1 MPALFY
7 VMFLAAFSIAKTENK
22 LYNCPM
28 ITDIKE
34 FIERVD
40 GAADY
45 IRSVLSDRTLPAVCI
60 VLGSGLGPL
69 SEMAEDAIEIP
80 YKDIPGF
87 PVSTAPGHK
96 GSLIAG
102 NLSGKPVF
110 MMNGRFHY
118 YEGYPMETVT
128 FYVRVMGRLGVKVL
142 LLTNASGGINL
153 EMKVPELVA
162 ITDHLSFNAEPVLR
176 GPNIAEFGTRFP
188 DQCHVYDPELT
199 DTLVNSARDLNIRI
213 SRGVYAYTKGP
224 QYETPAEIRALRV
237 MGADCVGMSTVPE
250 AIAASHMGIRVA
262 AMSCIT
268 NMAAGISG
276 NPLSEQEVLDNASLA
291 SANSCAL
298 VKEFVKRINV

>member
-1 MPALFY
+1 
-7 VMFLAAFSIAKTENK
+7 
-22 LYNCPM
+22 M
-28 ITDIKE
+28 ITDITE
-34 FIERVD
+34 FIKRVD

-45 IRSVLSDRTLPAVCI
+45 IRSALSNKTLPSVCI

-69 SEMAEDAIEIP
+69 SKMAEDAIEIP

-96 GSLIAG
+96 GSLIVG
-102 NLSGKPVF
+102 ELSGKPVF

-176 GPNIAEFGTRFP
+176 GPNIEEFGTRFP
-188 DQCHVYDPELT
+188 DQSHVYDPELT

-213 SRGVYAYTKGP
+213 SRGVYAYSKGP
-224 QYETPAEIRALRV
+224 QYETPAEIRALRIL
-237 MGADCVGMSTVPE
+237 GADCVGMSTVPE

-268 NMAAGISG
+268 NMASGISG
-276 NPLSEQEVLDNASLA
+276 NPLSEQEVLDNAALA
-291 SANSCAL
+291 SDNSCAL
-298 VKEFVKRINV
+298 VKEFVRRINV

>member
-1 MPALFY
+1 
-7 VMFLAAFSIAKTENK
+7 
-22 LYNCPM
+22 M
-28 ITDIKE
+28 ITDTKE
-34 FIERVD
+34 FIKRVD
-40 GAADY
+40 GAADH
-45 IRSVLSDRTLPAVCI
+45 IRSVLSERSLPAVCI

-176 GPNIAEFGTRFP
+176 GPNIEEFGTRFP

-224 QYETPAEIRALRV
+224 QYETPAEIRALRI

-276 NPLSEQEVLDNASLA
+276 NPLSEKEVLDNAALA
-291 SANSCAL
+291 SENSCAL
-298 VKEFVKRINV
+298 VKEFVNRIKV

>member
-1 MPALFY
+1 
-7 VMFLAAFSIAKTENK
+7 
-22 LYNCPM
+22 M
-28 ITDIKE
+28 ITDTVE
-34 FIERVD
+34 FVKRVD
-40 GAADY
+40 GAAEY
-45 IRSVLSDRTLPAVCI
+45 IRNALSGRVLPSICI

-69 SEMAEDAIEIP
+69 SAMAEDPLEIS

-96 GSLIAG
+96 GSLITG
-102 NLSGKPVF
+102 TLSGKPVF

-128 FYVRVMGRLGVKVL
+128 FYVRVMGRLGVKAI

-153 EMKVPELVA
+153 EMKMPEFVA
-162 ITDHLSFNAEPVLR
+162 ITDHISFFAEPALR
-176 GPNIAEFGTRFP
+176 GPNIEEFGTRFP

-199 DTLVNSARDLNIRI
+199 DTLVNCARDLKIRI
-213 SRGVYAYTKGP
+213 SRGVYAYCKGP

-250 AIAASHMGIRVA
+250 AVTASHMGIRVA

-276 NPLSEQEVLDNASLA
+276 MPLTEKEVLENAA
-291 SANSCAL
+291 SASADSCAI
-298 VKEFVKRINV
+298 VKEFVNRISV

>member
-1 MPALFY
+1 
-7 VMFLAAFSIAKTENK
+7 
-22 LYNCPM
+22 M
-28 ITDIKE
+28 ITDITE
-34 FIERVD
+34 FIKRVD

-45 IRSVLSDRTLPAVCI
+45 IRGVLSDREMPGICI

-69 SEMAEDAIEIP
+69 SKMAEDAMEIP
-80 YKDIPGF
+80 YNDIPGF

-96 GSLIAG
+96 GSLIVG

-176 GPNIAEFGTRFP
+176 GPNIDEFGTRFP

-224 QYETPAEIRALRV
+224 QYETPAEIRALRI

-250 AIAASHMGIRVA
+250 AIAASHMGIRVV

-276 NPLSEQEVLDNASLA
+276 NPLSEKEVLDNAALA
-291 SANSCAL
+291 SDNSCAL
-298 VKEFVKRINV
+298 VKEFVRRINV

>member
-1 MPALFY
+1 
-7 VMFLAAFSIAKTENK
+7 
-22 LYNCPM
+22 M
-28 ITDIKE
+28 ITDTKE
-34 FIERVD
+34 FIKRVD
-40 GAADY
+40 GATDH
-45 IRSVLSDRTLPAVCI
+45 IRSVLSGRTLPAVCI

-176 GPNIAEFGTRFP
+176 GPNIEEFGTRFP

-199 DTLVNSARDLNIRI
+199 DTLVNSARELNIRI

-224 QYETPAEIRALRV
+224 QYETPAEIRALRI

-276 NPLSEQEVLDNASLA
+276 NPLSEKEVLDNAALA
-291 SANSCAL
+291 SENSCAL
-298 VKEFVKRINV
+298 VKEFVNRIKV

>member
-1 MPALFY
+1 
-7 VMFLAAFSIAKTENK
+7 
-22 LYNCPM
+22 M
-28 ITDIKE
+28 ITDTKE
-34 FIERVD
+34 FIKRVD
-40 GAADY
+40 GATDH
-45 IRSVLSDRTLPAVCI
+45 IRSVLSGRTLPAVCI

-176 GPNIAEFGTRFP
+176 GPNIEEFGTRFP

-224 QYETPAEIRALRV
+224 QYETPAEIRALRI

-276 NPLSEQEVLDNASLA
+276 NPLSEKEVLDNAALA
-291 SANSCAL
+291 SENSCAL
-298 VKEFVKRINV
+298 VKEFVNRIKV

>member
-1 MPALFY
+1 
-7 VMFLAAFSIAKTENK
+7 
-22 LYNCPM
+22 M
-28 ITDIKE
+28 ITDITE
-34 FIERVD
+34 FIKRVD
-40 GAADY
+40 GAADH
-45 IRSVLSDRTLPAVCI
+45 IRSVLSDKELPSVCI

-69 SEMAEDAIEIP
+69 SKMAEEAIEIP

-96 GSLIAG
+96 GSLIFG
-102 NLSGKPVF
+102 TLSGKTVF

-153 EMKVPELVA
+153 DMKVPELVA

-199 DTLVNSARDLNIRI
+199 DILVNSARDLNIRI
-213 SRGVYAYTKGP
+213 SRGVYAYSKGP
-224 QYETPAEIRALRV
+224 QYETPAEIRALRI

-250 AIAASHMGIRVA
+250 AITASHMGIRVA

-276 NPLSEQEVLDNASLA
+276 NPLSEQEVLDNAALA
-291 SANSCAL
+291 SENSCAL
-298 VKEFVKRINV
+298 VKEFVKRLEV

>member
-1 MPALFY
+1 
-7 VMFLAAFSIAKTENK
+7 
-22 LYNCPM
+22 M
-28 ITDIKE
+28 ITDISE
-34 FIERVD
+34 FINRVD
-40 GAADY
+40 GAAEY
-45 IRSVLSDRTLPAVCI
+45 IRSVLSDRGIPSVCI

-69 SEMAEDAIEIP
+69 SKMAEEAIEIP

-96 GSLIAG
+96 GSLIIG
-102 NLSGKPVF
+102 KLSGKPVF

-128 FYVRVMGRLGVKVL
+128 FYVRVMGRLGVKAL

-176 GPNIAEFGTRFP
+176 GPNISEFGTRFP

-199 DTLVNSARDLNIRI
+199 DILVNSARDLNIRI
-213 SRGVYAYTKGP
+213 SRGVYAYSKGP
-224 QYETPAEIRALRV
+224 QYETPAEIRDLRLL
-237 MGADCVGMSTVPE
+237 GADCVGMSTVPE

-262 AMSCIT
+262 ALSCIT

-276 NPLSEQEVLDNASLA
+276 NALSEQEVLDNATLA
-291 SANSCAL
+291 SENSCAL
-298 VKEFVKRINV
+298 VKEFVNRLNI

>member
-1 MPALFY
+1 
-7 VMFLAAFSIAKTENK
+7 
-22 LYNCPM
+22 M
-28 ITDIKE
+28 ITDTKE
-34 FIERVD
+34 FIKRVD
-40 GAADY
+40 GAADH
-45 IRSVLSDRTLPAVCI
+45 IRSVLSERSLPAVCI

-176 GPNIAEFGTRFP
+176 GPNIEEFGTRFP

-224 QYETPAEIRALRV
+224 QYETPAEIRALRI
-237 MGADCVGMSTVPE
+237 MGADCVGMSSVPE

-276 NPLSEQEVLDNASLA
+276 NPLSEKEVLDNAALA
-291 SANSCAL
+291 SENSCAL
-298 VKEFVKRINV
+298 VKEFVNRIKV

>member
-1 MPALFY
+1 
-7 VMFLAAFSIAKTENK
+7 
-22 LYNCPM
+22 M
-28 ITDIKE
+28 ITDTKE
-34 FIERVD
+34 FIKRVD
-40 GAADY
+40 GAADH
-45 IRSVLSDRTLPAVCI
+45 IRSVLSGRSLPAVCI

-176 GPNIAEFGTRFP
+176 GPNIEEFGTRFP

-224 QYETPAEIRALRV
+224 QYETPAEIRALRI

-250 AIAASHMGIRVA
+250 AITASHMGIRVA

-276 NPLSEQEVLDNASLA
+276 NPLSEKEVLDNAALA
-291 SANSCAL
+291 SENSCAL
-298 VKEFVKRINV
+298 VKEFVNRINV

>member
-1 MPALFY
+1 
-7 VMFLAAFSIAKTENK
+7 
-22 LYNCPM
+22 M
-28 ITDIKE
+28 ITDIKA
-34 FIERVD
+34 FVERVD

-45 IRSVLSDRTLPAVCI
+45 IRSVLSDRTVPAVCI

-80 YKDIPGF
+80 YKDIPGL

-176 GPNIAEFGTRFP
+176 GPNIEEFGTRFP

-213 SRGVYAYTKGP
+213 SRGVYAYSKGP
-224 QYETPAEIRALRV
+224 QYETPAEIRALRI

-250 AIAASHMGIRVA
+250 AITASHMGIRVA

-276 NPLSEQEVLDNASLA
+276 NPLSEKEVLDNAALA
-291 SANSCAL
+291 SENSCAL
-298 VKEFVKRINV
+298 VKEFVNRINV

>member
-1 MPALFY
+1 MILQSG
-7 VMFLAAFSIAKTENK
+7 VGREVFSIARIETKI
-22 LYNCPM
+22 YNCSM
-28 ITDIKE
+28 ITEITE
-34 FIERVD
+34 FIKRVD

-45 IRSVLSDRTLPAVCI
+45 IRSVLSDRELPSVCI

-69 SEMAEDAIEIP
+69 SKMAEEAIEIP

-96 GSLIAG
+96 GSLLVG
-102 NLSGKPVF
+102 RLSGKPVF

-128 FYVRVMGRLGVKVL
+128 FYVRVMGRLGVKAL

-153 EMKVPELVA
+153 DMKVPELVA
-162 ITDHLSFNAEPVLR
+162 ITDHISFNADPVLR

-199 DTLVNSARDLNIRI
+199 DILVNSARDLNIRI
-213 SRGVYAYTKGP
+213 SRGVYAYSKGP

-276 NPLSEQEVLDNASLA
+276 NPLSEQDVLDNAALA
-291 SANSCAL
+291 SENSCAL
-298 VKEFVKRINV
+298 VKEFVNRLEV

>member
-1 MPALFY
+1 
-7 VMFLAAFSIAKTENK
+7 
-22 LYNCPM
+22 M
-28 ITDIKE
+28 ITDTKE
-34 FIERVD
+34 FVKRVD

-45 IRSVLSDRTLPAVCI
+45 IRNAVSGNTLPSICI

-69 SEMAEDAIEIP
+69 ASMVDVDLEIS

-96 GSLIAG
+96 GSLIIG
-102 NLSGKPVF
+102 KLEEKPVF
-110 MMNGRFHY
+110 LMNGRFHY

-128 FYVRVMGRLGVKVL
+128 FYVRVMGRLGVKAL

-153 EMKVPELVA
+153 DMKVPELVA

-176 GPNIAEFGTRFP
+176 GPNIEKFGTRFP

-199 DTLVNSARDLNIRI
+199 DTLVNCARDLKIRI

-224 QYETPAEIRALRV
+224 QYETPAEIRALRT

-268 NMAAGISG
+268 NMAAGITG
-276 NPLSEQEVLDNASLA
+276 NALSEKEVLDNAALA
-291 SANSCAL
+291 SSNSCAL
-298 VKEFVKRINV
+298 VKEFVRRINL

>member
-1 MPALFY
+1 
-7 VMFLAAFSIAKTENK
+7 
-22 LYNCPM
+22 M
-28 ITDIKE
+28 ITDIDE
-34 FIERVD
+34 FIKRVD

-45 IRSVLSDRTLPAVCI
+45 IRGVLSGKEIPGICI

-69 SEMAEDAIEIP
+69 SKMAEDALEIP

-96 GSLIAG
+96 GSLIVG
-102 NLSGKPVF
+102 KLSDKPVF

-162 ITDHLSFNAEPVLR
+162 VTDHISFHAEPVLR
-176 GPNIAEFGTRFP
+176 GPNIEEFGTRFP

-213 SRGVYAYTKGP
+213 SRGVYAYSKGP
-224 QYETPAEIRALRV
+224 QYETPAEIRALRIL
-237 MGADCVGMSTVPE
+237 GADCVGMSTVPE

-276 NPLSEQEVLDNASLA
+276 NPLSEQEVLDNAALA
-291 SANSCAL
+291 SDNSCAL
-298 VKEFVKRINV
+298 VNEFVKRIKV

>member
-1 MPALFY
+1 
-7 VMFLAAFSIAKTENK
+7 
-22 LYNCPM
+22 M
-28 ITDIKE
+28 ITDVAE
-34 FIERVD
+34 FVKRVD

-45 IRSVLSDRTLPAVCI
+45 IRNTLSGRVLPSICI

-69 SEMAEDAIEIP
+69 SSMAADPIEIP
-80 YKDIPGF
+80 YSDIPGF

-96 GSLIAG
+96 GSLIVG
-102 NLSGKPVF
+102 TLSGKSVF

-142 LLTNASGGINL
+142 LLTNASGGINPD
-153 EMKVPELVA
+153 MQVPELIA

-176 GPNIAEFGTRFP
+176 GANIAEFGTRFP

-199 DTLVNSARDLNIRI
+199 DILINSARDLNIRI
-213 SRGVYAYTKGP
+213 SRGIYAYSKGP
-224 QYETPAEIRALRV
+224 QYETPAEIRAWRIL
-237 MGADCVGMSTVPE
+237 GADCVGMSTVPE
-250 AIAASHMGIRVA
+250 AIAATHMGIRVA

-276 NPLSEQEVLDNASLA
+276 APLSEQEVFDNAALA
-291 SANSCAL
+291 SENSCAL
-298 VKEFVKRINV
+298 VKEFVNRTDL

>member
-1 MPALFY
+1 
-7 VMFLAAFSIAKTENK
+7 
-22 LYNCPM
+22 M
-28 ITDIKE
+28 ITDTKE
-34 FIERVD
+34 FIKRVD
-40 GAADY
+40 GAADH
-45 IRSVLSDRTLPAVCI
+45 IRSVLSERSLPAVCI

-176 GPNIAEFGTRFP
+176 GPNIEEFGTRFP

-224 QYETPAEIRALRV
+224 QYETPAEIRALRI

-276 NPLSEQEVLDNASLA
+276 NPLSEKEVLDNAALA
-291 SANSCAL
+291 SENSCAL
-298 VKEFVKRINV
+298 VKELVNRINV

>member
-1 MPALFY
+1 
-7 VMFLAAFSIAKTENK
+7 
-22 LYNCPM
+22 M
-28 ITDIKE
+28 ITDTKE
-34 FIERVD
+34 FVKRVD

-45 IRSVLSDRTLPAVCI
+45 IKQAASDCALPQICI

-69 SEMAEDAIEIP
+69 ASMVEVLHEIS

-96 GSLIAG
+96 GSLIIG
-102 NLSGKPVF
+102 NLSGKTVF
-110 MMNGRFHY
+110 LMNGRFHY

-142 LLTNASGGINL
+142 FLTNASGGINL
-153 EMKVPELVA
+153 DLKVPELVA
-162 ITDHLSFNAEPVLR
+162 ITDHISFNAEPVLR
-176 GPNIAEFGTRFP
+176 GPNIEEFGTRFP
-188 DQCHVYDPELT
+188 DQCHVYDPALT
-199 DTLVNSARDLNIRI
+199 DTIVNCAIDLGIRI

-224 QYETPAEIRALRV
+224 QYETPAEIRALRT

-276 NPLSEQEVLDNASLA
+276 NPLSEQEVLDNAAKA
-291 SANSCAL
+291 SDNSCAL
-298 VKEFVKRINV
+298 VKEFVRRIEF

>member
-1 MPALFY
+1 
-7 VMFLAAFSIAKTENK
+7 
-22 LYNCPM
+22 M
-28 ITDIKE
+28 ITDITE
-34 FIERVD
+34 FIKRVD
-40 GAADY
+40 GAADH
-45 IRSVLSDRTLPAVCI
+45 IRSVLSDKELPSVCI

-69 SEMAEDAIEIP
+69 SKMAEEAIEIP

-96 GSLIAG
+96 GSLIFG
-102 NLSGKPVF
+102 TLSGKTVF

-128 FYVRVMGRLGVKVL
+128 FYVRVMGILGVKVL

-153 EMKVPELVA
+153 DMKVPELVA

-199 DTLVNSARDLNIRI
+199 DILVNSARDLNIRI
-213 SRGVYAYTKGP
+213 SRGVYAYSKGP
-224 QYETPAEIRALRV
+224 QYETPAEIRALRI

-250 AIAASHMGIRVA
+250 AITASHMGIRVA

-276 NPLSEQEVLDNASLA
+276 NPLSEQEVLDNAALA
-291 SANSCAL
+291 SENSCAL
-298 VKEFVKRINV
+298 VKEFVKRLEV

>member
-1 MPALFY
+1 
-7 VMFLAAFSIAKTENK
+7 
-22 LYNCPM
+22 M
-28 ITDIKE
+28 ITDITE
-34 FIERVD
+34 FIKRVD

-45 IRSVLSDRTLPAVCI
+45 IRSALSNRTLPSVCI

-69 SEMAEDAIEIP
+69 SKMAEDAMEIP
-80 YKDIPGF
+80 YKEIPGF

-96 GSLIAG
+96 GSLIVG
-102 NLSGKPVF
+102 ELSGKPVF

-142 LLTNASGGINL
+142 LLTNASGGINH

-176 GPNIAEFGTRFP
+176 GPNIDEFGTRFP

-276 NPLSEQEVLDNASLA
+276 NPLSEQEVLDNAALA
-291 SANSCAL
+291 SDNSCAL
-298 VKEFVKRINV
+298 VKEFVRRINV

>member
-1 MPALFY
+1 
-7 VMFLAAFSIAKTENK
+7 
-22 LYNCPM
+22 M
-28 ITDIKE
+28 ITDITE
-34 FIERVD
+34 FIKRVD
-40 GAADY
+40 GAADH
-45 IRSVLSDRTLPAVCI
+45 IRSVLSDKELPSVCI

-69 SEMAEDAIEIP
+69 SKMAEEAIEIP

-96 GSLIAG
+96 GSLIFG
-102 NLSGKPVF
+102 SLSGKTVF

-153 EMKVPELVA
+153 DMKVPELVA

-199 DTLVNSARDLNIRI
+199 DILVNSARDLNIRI
-213 SRGVYAYTKGP
+213 SRGVYAYSKGP
-224 QYETPAEIRALRV
+224 QYETPAEIRALRI

-250 AIAASHMGIRVA
+250 AITASHMGIRVA

-276 NPLSEQEVLDNASLA
+276 NPLSEQEVLDNAALA
-291 SANSCAL
+291 SENSCAL
-298 VKEFVKRINV
+298 VKEFVKRLEV

>member
-1 MPALFY
+1 
-7 VMFLAAFSIAKTENK
+7 LAAYSIAKKENK

-28 ITDIKE
+28 ITDVKE
-34 FIERVD
+34 FVERVD

-45 IRSVLSDRTLPAVCI
+45 IRGVLSDRTLPAVCI

-102 NLSGKPVF
+102 TLSGKPVF

-213 SRGVYAYTKGP
+213 SRGIYAYTKGP
-224 QYETPAEIRALRV
+224 QYETPAEIRALRI

-276 NPLSEQEVLDNASLA
+276 NPLSEQEVLDNAALA

-298 VKEFVKRINV
+298 VKEFVNRIIV

>member
-1 MPALFY
+1 
-7 VMFLAAFSIAKTENK
+7 
-22 LYNCPM
+22 M
-28 ITDIKE
+28 ITDITE
-34 FIERVD
+34 FIKRVD

-45 IRSVLSDRTLPAVCI
+45 IRSALSNRTLPSVCI

-69 SEMAEDAIEIP
+69 SKMAEDAIEIP

-96 GSLIAG
+96 GSLIVG
-102 NLSGKPVF
+102 ELSGKPVF

-176 GPNIAEFGTRFP
+176 GPNIEEFGTRFP

-213 SRGVYAYTKGP
+213 SRGVYAYSKGP
-224 QYETPAEIRALRV
+224 QYETPAEIRALRI

-262 AMSCIT
+262 AVSCIT

-276 NPLSEQEVLDNASLA
+276 NPLSEQEVLDNAALA
-291 SANSCAL
+291 SDNSCAL
-298 VKEFVKRINV
+298 VKEFVRRINV

>member
-1 MPALFY
+1 
-7 VMFLAAFSIAKTENK
+7 
-22 LYNCPM
+22 M
-28 ITDIKE
+28 ITDTKE
-34 FIERVD
+34 FIKRVD
-40 GAADY
+40 GAADH
-45 IRSVLSDRTLPAVCI
+45 IRSVLSGRSLPAVCI

-176 GPNIAEFGTRFP
+176 GPNIEEFGTRFP

-199 DTLVNSARDLNIRI
+199 DTHVNSARDLNIRI

-224 QYETPAEIRALRV
+224 QYETPAEIRALRI

-276 NPLSEQEVLDNASLA
+276 NPLSEKEVLDNAALA
-291 SANSCAL
+291 SENSCAL
-298 VKEFVKRINV
+298 VKEFVNRIKV

>member
-1 MPALFY
+1 
-7 VMFLAAFSIAKTENK
+7 
-22 LYNCPM
+22 M
-28 ITDIKE
+28 ITDTADYVK
-34 FIERVD
+34 RVD
-40 GAADY
+40 EAADY
-45 IRSVLSDRTLPAVCI
+45 IRQSLSGRVLPSVCI

-69 SEMAEDAIEIP
+69 SSMAEDTLEIS

-96 GSLIAG
+96 GSLLVG
-102 NLSGKPVF
+102 TLSGKPVY

-153 EMKVPELVA
+153 DMKVPELVA
-162 ITDHLSFNAEPVLR
+162 ITDHISFYVESVLR
-176 GPNIAEFGTRFP
+176 GPNIPEFGTRFP

-199 DTLVNSARDLNIRI
+199 DTLVTCARDLKIRI

-224 QYETPAEIRALRV
+224 QYETPAEIRALRTL
-237 MGADCVGMSTVPE
+237 GADCVGMSTVPE

-276 NPLSEQEVLDNASLA
+276 NPLSEQEVLDNAALA
-291 SANSCAL
+291 SENSCAL
-298 VKEFVKRINV
+298 VKEFINRLNV

>member
-1 MPALFY
+1 
-7 VMFLAAFSIAKTENK
+7 
-22 LYNCPM
+22 M
-28 ITDIKE
+28 ITDTKE
-34 FIERVD
+34 FVKRVD

-45 IRSVLSDRTLPAVCI
+45 IRNAVSGNTLPSICI

-69 SEMAEDAIEIP
+69 ASMVDVDLEIS

-96 GSLIAG
+96 GSLIIG
-102 NLSGKPVF
+102 KLEDKPVF
-110 MMNGRFHY
+110 LMNGRFHY
-118 YEGYPMETVT
+118 YEGYPIETVT
-128 FYVRVMGRLGVKVL
+128 FYVRVMGRLGVKAL

-153 EMKVPELVA
+153 DMKVPELVA

-176 GPNIAEFGTRFP
+176 GPNIEEFGTRFP

-199 DTLVNSARDLNIRI
+199 DTLVNCARDLKIRI

-224 QYETPAEIRALRV
+224 QYETPAEIRALRT

-268 NMAAGISG
+268 NMAAGITG
-276 NPLSEQEVLDNASLA
+276 NALSEKEVLDNAALA
-291 SANSCAL
+291 SSNSCAL
-298 VKEFVKRINV
+298 VKEFVRRINL

>member
-1 MPALFY
+1 
-7 VMFLAAFSIAKTENK
+7 
-22 LYNCPM
+22 M
-28 ITDIKE
+28 ITDTKE
-34 FIERVD
+34 FIKRVD
-40 GAADY
+40 GAADH
-45 IRSVLSDRTLPAVCI
+45 IRSVLSGRSLPAVCI

-80 YKDIPGF
+80 YKDISGF

-176 GPNIAEFGTRFP
+176 GPNIEEFGTRFP

-224 QYETPAEIRALRV
+224 QYETPAEIRALRI

-276 NPLSEQEVLDNASLA
+276 NPLSEKEVLDNAALA
-291 SANSCAL
+291 SENSCAL
-298 VKEFVKRINV
+298 VKEFVNRINV

>member
-1 MPALFY
+1 
-7 VMFLAAFSIAKTENK
+7 
-22 LYNCPM
+22 M

-45 IRSVLSDRTLPAVCI
+45 IRSVLSDRELPSVCI

-69 SEMAEDAIEIP
+69 SKMAEEAIEIP

-96 GSLIAG
+96 GSLLVG
-102 NLSGKPVF
+102 RLSGKPVF

-176 GPNIAEFGTRFP
+176 GPNIEEFGTRFP

-224 QYETPAEIRALRV
+224 QYETPAEIRALRIL
-237 MGADCVGMSTVPE
+237 GADCVGMSTVPE

-276 NPLSEQEVLDNASLA
+276 NPLSEKEVLDNAALA
-291 SANSCAL
+291 SENSCAL
-298 VKEFVKRINV
+298 VKEFVNRIKV

>member
-1 MPALFY
+1 
-7 VMFLAAFSIAKTENK
+7 
-22 LYNCPM
+22 M
-28 ITDIKE
+28 ITDITE
-34 FIERVD
+34 FIKRVD

-45 IRSVLSDRTLPAVCI
+45 IRSALSNRTLPSVCI

-69 SEMAEDAIEIP
+69 SKMAEDAMEIP
-80 YKDIPGF
+80 YNDIPGF

-96 GSLIAG
+96 GSLIVG

-176 GPNIAEFGTRFP
+176 GPNIDEFGTRFP

-224 QYETPAEIRALRV
+224 QYETPAEIRALRI

-276 NPLSEQEVLDNASLA
+276 NPLSEQEVLDNAALA
-291 SANSCAL
+291 SENSCAL
-298 VKEFVKRINV
+298 VKEFVRRINV

>member
-1 MPALFY
+1 
-7 VMFLAAFSIAKTENK
+7 
-22 LYNCPM
+22 M
-28 ITDIKE
+28 ITDITE
-34 FIERVD
+34 FIKRVD
-40 GAADY
+40 GAADH
-45 IRSVLSDRTLPAVCI
+45 IRSVLSDKELPSVCI

-69 SEMAEDAIEIP
+69 SKMAEEAIEIP

-96 GSLIAG
+96 GSLIFG
-102 NLSGKPVF
+102 TLSGKPVF

-118 YEGYPMETVT
+118 YEGYPMEAVT
-128 FYVRVMGRLGVKVL
+128 FYVRVMGRLGIKAL

-153 EMKVPELVA
+153 DMKVPELVA

-199 DTLVNSARDLNIRI
+199 DILVNSARDLNIRI
-213 SRGVYAYTKGP
+213 SRGVYAYSKGP
-224 QYETPAEIRALRV
+224 QYETPAEIRALRI

-276 NPLSEQEVLDNASLA
+276 NPLSEQEVLDNAALA
-291 SANSCAL
+291 SENSCAL
-298 VKEFVKRINV
+298 VKEFVRRIEV

>member
-1 MPALFY
+1 
-7 VMFLAAFSIAKTENK
+7 
-22 LYNCPM
+22 M
-28 ITDIKE
+28 ITDTADYVK
-34 FIERVD
+34 RVD
-40 GAADY
+40 EAADY
-45 IRSVLSDRTLPAVCI
+45 IRQSLSGRVLPSVCI

-69 SEMAEDAIEIP
+69 SSMAEDTLEIN

-96 GSLIAG
+96 GSLLVG
-102 NLSGKPVF
+102 SLSGKPVF

-153 EMKVPELVA
+153 DMKVPELVA
-162 ITDHLSFNAEPVLR
+162 ITDHISFYVESVLR
-176 GPNIAEFGTRFP
+176 GPNIPEFGTRFP

-199 DTLVNSARDLNIRI
+199 DTLVNCARDLKIRI

-224 QYETPAEIRALRV
+224 QYETPAEIRALRTL
-237 MGADCVGMSTVPE
+237 GADCVGMSTVPE

-276 NPLSEQEVLDNASLA
+276 NPLSEQEVLDNAALA
-291 SANSCAL
+291 SENSCAL
-298 VKEFVKRINV
+298 VKEFINRLNV

>member
-1 MPALFY
+1 
-7 VMFLAAFSIAKTENK
+7 
-22 LYNCPM
+22 M
-28 ITDIKE
+28 ITDTKE
-34 FIERVD
+34 FIKRVD
-40 GAADY
+40 GAADH
-45 IRSVLSDRTLPAVCI
+45 IRSVLSGRSLPAVCI

-176 GPNIAEFGTRFP
+176 GPNIEEFGTRFP

-224 QYETPAEIRALRV
+224 QYETPAEIRALRI

-276 NPLSEQEVLDNASLA
+276 NPLSEKEVLDNAALA
-291 SANSCAL
+291 SENSCEL
-298 VKEFVKRINV
+298 VKEFVNRINV

>member
-1 MPALFY
+1 
-7 VMFLAAFSIAKTENK
+7 
-22 LYNCPM
+22 M
-28 ITDIKE
+28 ITDIDE
-34 FIERVD
+34 FIKRVD

-45 IRSVLSDRTLPAVCI
+45 IRSVLSGKEIPSICI

-69 SEMAEDAIEIP
+69 SKMAEDALEIP

-96 GSLIAG
+96 GSLIVG
-102 NLSGKPVF
+102 KLSDKPVF

-142 LLTNASGGINL
+142 LLTNASGGINI

-162 ITDHLSFNAEPVLR
+162 VTDHISFHAEPVLR
-176 GPNIAEFGTRFP
+176 GPNIEEFGTRFP

-213 SRGVYAYTKGP
+213 SRGVYAYSKGP
-224 QYETPAEIRALRV
+224 QYETPAEIRALRIL
-237 MGADCVGMSTVPE
+237 GADCVGMSTVPE

-276 NPLSEQEVLDNASLA
+276 NPLSEQEVLDNAALA
-291 SANSCAL
+291 SDNSCAL
-298 VKEFVKRINV
+298 VKEFVNRIKV

>member
-1 MPALFY
+1 
-7 VMFLAAFSIAKTENK
+7 
-22 LYNCPM
+22 M
-28 ITDIKE
+28 ITDTKE
-34 FIERVD
+34 FVNRVD
-40 GAADY
+40 GAADH
-45 IRSVLSDRTLPAVCI
+45 IRNAASGIALPEICI

-69 SEMAEDAIEIP
+69 ASMVDVISEIS

-96 GSLIAG
+96 GSLIIG
-102 NLSGKPVF
+102 TLEGRNVF
-110 MMNGRFHY
+110 LMNGRFHY

-128 FYVRVMGRLGVKVL
+128 FYVRVMGRLGVKAL

-153 EMKVPELVA
+153 DMKVPELVA

-176 GPNIAEFGTRFP
+176 GPNIEEFGTRFP

-199 DTLVNSARDLNIRI
+199 DCLVNCARDLKIRI

-224 QYETPAEIRALRV
+224 QYETPAEIRALRT

-268 NMAAGISG
+268 NMAAGITG
-276 NPLSEQEVLDNASLA
+276 QPLSEQEVLDNAAKA
-291 SANSCAL
+291 SENSCDL
-298 VKEFVKRINV
+298 VKEFIRRIEV

>member
-1 MPALFY
+1 
-7 VMFLAAFSIAKTENK
+7 
-22 LYNCPM
+22 M
-28 ITDIKE
+28 ITDTADFIK
-34 FIERVD
+34 RVD
-40 GAADY
+40 RAADY
-45 IRSVLSDRTLPAVCI
+45 IRNVLSGRSIPAVCI

-69 SEMAEDAIEIP
+69 SSMAESPLEIP
-80 YKDIPGF
+80 YKEIPEF

-96 GSLIAG
+96 GSLMAG
-102 NLSGKPVF
+102 ILSGKPVF

-199 DTLVNSARDLNIRI
+199 DVLVNSARDLNIRI
-213 SRGVYAYTKGP
+213 SRGVYAYSKGP
-224 QYETPAEIRALRV
+224 QYETPAEIRALRIL
-237 MGADCVGMSTVPE
+237 GADCVGMSTVPE

-276 NPLSEQEVLDNASLA
+276 NPLSEQEVLDNAALA
-291 SANSCAL
+291 SDNSCAL
-298 VKEFVKRINV
+298 VKEFVNRIKV

>member
-1 MPALFY
+1 
-7 VMFLAAFSIAKTENK
+7 
-22 LYNCPM
+22 M
-28 ITDIKE
+28 ITDIKA
-34 FIERVD
+34 FVERVD

-45 IRSVLSDRTLPAVCI
+45 IRSVLSDRTVPAVCI

-69 SEMAEDAIEIP
+69 SKMAEDAIEIP

-102 NLSGKPVF
+102 KLSGKPVF

-128 FYVRVMGRLGVKVL
+128 FYVRVMGRLGVKIL

-176 GPNIAEFGTRFP
+176 GPNIDEFGTRFP

-291 SANSCAL
+291 SENSCAL
-298 VKEFVKRINV
+298 VKEFINRINV

>member
-1 MPALFY
+1 
-7 VMFLAAFSIAKTENK
+7 
-22 LYNCPM
+22 M
-28 ITDIKE
+28 ITDTTDYVK
-34 FIERVD
+34 RVD
-40 GAADY
+40 EAADY
-45 IRSVLSDRTLPAVCI
+45 IRQSLSGRVLPSVCI

-69 SEMAEDAIEIP
+69 SSMAEDTLEIN

-96 GSLIAG
+96 GSLLVG
-102 NLSGKPVF
+102 SLSGKPVF

-128 FYVRVMGRLGVKVL
+128 FYVRVMGRLGVKGL

-153 EMKVPELVA
+153 DMKVPELVA
-162 ITDHLSFNAEPVLR
+162 ITDHISFYVESVLR
-176 GPNIAEFGTRFP
+176 GPNIPEFGTRFP

-199 DTLVNSARDLNIRI
+199 DTLVNCARDLKIRI

-224 QYETPAEIRALRV
+224 QYETPAEIRALRTL
-237 MGADCVGMSTVPE
+237 GADCVGMSTVPE

-276 NPLSEQEVLDNASLA
+276 NPLSEQEVLDNAALA
-291 SANSCAL
+291 SENSCAL
-298 VKEFVKRINV
+298 VKEFINRLNV